1 MKERMER
8 RYCSRAGV
16 MSRDEGKGGEVTL
29 GVNGFLLFESK

>member
-16 MSRDEGKGGEVTL
+16 MSRDDGGE
-29 GVNGFLLFESK
+29 GEELLV